1 LEHKRMIKNFLSNLF
16 ILNIYKAKKNEA
28 K

>member
-1 LEHKRMIKNFLSNLF
+1 LEYKVMIKNYLSKLF